1 MSLASSAAPG
11 LGRLQQLLR
20 LALLSFG
27 LALLSLWISRMP
39 GSVAGYWLPN
49 ALAVVL
55 IARQPLREWGWLLAT
70 ALLSASAAGLAYGD
84 SPMMLWRFLLA
95 NGVEVLVGAS
105 LLRRYAPLHEVFDL
119 STATW
124 WKVSCLGVLLPG
136 AVGAAVAIVLVAP
149 ALKLDALSMAALWF
163 TSTTVGGLSLL
174 ALLLLPKLPPAQRG
188 FSDGFR
194 HALSELGSW
203 AVGLPAGLL
212 IWAVLQT
219 PYPFVAAGALALSVA
234 VLLPSR
240 LALRAI
246 FAMSC
251 TMAWGVSAGLTSFA
265 QLPNHWSTAYMTHL
279 LAVLPAVWVTLER
292 RGWASAREAAETII
306 DVSPNGVVVLS
317 AEGRVIRC
325 NEQAALILGCVG
337 SDLLG
342 RPWALHDLGVPVALD
357 KDSQSHAVMRSPYR
371 DARLRRLDGS
381 VLEADLSA
389 SRFFNA
395 DRELQTLI
403 TFRDVSARRREER
416 ALQEALNRLE
426 RFAEV
431 TPGVLAI
438 FRLAPD
444 GRMSL
449 PWQSPKAA
457 ELWELP
463 SVLLAEDA
471 TPLFEQMSADTAESM
486 RAAILESAANLTLF
500 RHEFEYGRD
509 VGRKKWLAIESMPV
523 REPDGAVAWFGFC
536 IDVTGRRNELA
547 ARHEQDSRWALAAE
561 AGGVGIWEWDRST
574 GSVRANDRWFD
585 MLGLARSAHP
595 LSRQDFDRLFHPDDA
610 LAALDPVHWAE
621 KLDGATWPA
630 QTLRMHHPERGWIWV
645 EVRCRLASR
654 SDLTF
659 AAEVVSGTMIDV
671 SDRVEAEQLKAAHS
685 SAEAASLAKTLFVS
699 RMSHELR
706 TPLNAVLGFA
716 ELLEE
721 DPGHTLTDTQ
731 HQNVKQ
737 VIHAAESLLSLINDV
752 LDLSQLEASA
762 ASLQLAPTPLASV
775 LDEVITAMMPMARRE
790 QVQLHLDPP
799 RMDWLVLADRRR
811 LSQVLLNFLSNG
823 IKYNHPGGT
832 VRLYVERHDST
843 EDGARLRIAI
853 ADTGRGISSDGLQ
866 HLGEAFNRL
875 GAERSGIAGTGIGVT
890 ISKSLLASMNGSLEV
905 KSTLGRGSTFTV
917 VLPLVEQVVK

>member
-1 MSLASSAAPG
+1 MSLTSRVDPG
-11 LGRLQQLLR
+11 LGRLQQHLL
-20 LALLSFG
+20 LAVLSFG
-27 LALLSLWISRMP
+27 LALVSLWISRMP
-39 GSVAGYWLPN
+39 GSVAGFWLPN

-55 IARQPLREWGWLLAT
+55 ITRQPLREWGWLLAT

-84 SPMMLWRFLLA
+84 SPTMLWRFLLA

-105 LLRRYAPLHEVFDL
+105 LLRRFAPLHKAFDL
-119 STATW
+119 STAVW

-136 AVGAAVAIVLVAP
+136 AVGAAVAVVWVAP
-149 ALKLDALSMAALWF
+149 ALGLDALSMAAIWF

-174 ALLLLPKLPPAQRG
+174 AVLLLPKLPPAQRG
-188 FSDGFR
+188 LNDGFR
-194 HALSELGSW
+194 HALSDLGSW
-203 AVGLPAGLL
+203 AVALPAILV
-212 IWAVLQT
+212 IWAVLHT
-219 PYPFVAAGALALSVA
+219 PYSFVAVGALALSVA

-251 TMAWGVSAGLTSFA
+251 TMAWGVSAGLTSVT
-265 QLPNHWSTAYMTHL
+265 QLPYHWTTAYMAHL

-317 AEGRVIRC
+317 AQGQVIRS
-325 NEQAALILGCVG
+325 NEQAAVLLGCGG
-337 SDLLG
+337 SDLQG
-342 RPWALHDLGVPVALD
+342 RAWALHDLGSSTALD
-357 KDSQSHAVMRSPYR
+357 TASQSHAVSRSPYR

-381 VLEADLSA
+381 VLEADVSE

-395 DRELQTLI
+395 DREMQTLI

-426 RFAEV
+426 RLAEV

-457 ELWELP
+457 ALWDIP

-486 RAAILESAANLTLF
+486 RAAIQESAANLTLF
-500 RHEFEYGRD
+500 RREFEYGRD
-509 VGRKKWLAIESMPV
+509 DGRKRWLAIESMPV
-523 REPDGAVAWFGFC
+523 RETDGAVAWFGFC
-536 IDVTGRRNELA
+536 IDVTERRNELA

-561 AGGVGIWEWDRST
+561 AGGVGIWELDRAT

-585 MLGLARSAHP
+585 MLGLRPRDLP
-595 LSRQDFDRLFHPDDA
+595 LSRQDFDHLLHPDDV
-610 LAALDPVHWAE
+610 LAALDPVHWAD

-630 QTLRMHHPERGWIWV
+630 QTVRMQHPERGWIWV

-654 SDLTF
+654 SDLKQ
-659 AAEVVSGTMIDV
+659 AAEVISGTMIDV

-721 DPGHTLTDTQ
+721 DPGHTLTDIQ

-737 VIHAAESLLSLINDV
+737 VIQAAESLLTLINDV
-752 LDLSQLEASA
+752 LDLSQLEANA
-762 ASLQLAPTPLASV
+762 ANLRLAPTPLASV
-775 LDEVITAMMPMARRE
+775 LDEVTTAMMPMARRE

-799 RMDWLVLADRRR
+799 RMDWMALADRRR
-811 LSQVLLNFLSNG
+811 LCQVLLNFLSNG
-823 IKYNHPGGT
+823 IKYNHPGGS
-832 VRLYVERHDST
+832 VRLSVERHDSP
-843 EDGARLRIAI
+843 EHGARLRIVI
-853 ADTGRGISSDGLQ
+853 ADTGRGISTEGLQ
-866 HLGEAFNRL
+866 QLGEAFNRL

-890 ISKSLLASMNGSLEV
+890 ISKSLLASMNGSLKVE
-905 KSTLGRGSTFTV
+905 STLGRGSIFTV
-917 VLPLVEQVVK
+917 ELPMVEEGS